1 MKKVLLSLLL
11 ASVPV
16 LAQLPHTFNAGDSAK
31 ASEVNDNFN
40 FLMGRID
47 TLVKANERLEA
58 MLDTL
63 ESRADL
69 PIGTVIA
76 ALKQIDTS
84 NGFWVL
90 ADGRTATTE
99 YFQATGKADV
109 PDLRGLFLR
118 GLNAGREDGRE
129 DPEGAGRT
137 AGDYQADTLKTH
149 QHLIGNT
156 WTSTGQEG
164 SRYAMGTGASVPNNW
179 LTYATGGAETRPRN
193 AAVYWYV
200 KVK

>member
-137 AGDYQADTLKTH
+137 AGDYQADTLKSHTH
-149 QHLIGNT
+149 LDQL
-156 WTSTGQEG
+156 
-164 SRYAMGTGASVPNNW
+164 GTGNGGLYSGGSYGESM
-179 LTYATGGAETRPRN
+179 TKSTSATGGAETRPRN

>member
-137 AGDYQADTLKTH
+137 AGDYQADTLKSH
-149 QHLIGNT
+149 SHLENLASGNGGVH
-156 WTSTGQEG
+156 SGGSYGVINQVQTGK
-164 SRYAMGTGASVPNNW
+164 
-179 LTYATGGAETRPRN
+179 TGGLETRPRN
-193 AAVYWYV
+193 VAVYWYI
-200 KVK
+200 KIR